1 MRKLFIMLSIFEIMA
16 VIVILNYFPDNQH
29 ITPLFYTLTCSLVML
44 LMIVAITYYAE
55 YSVLKSVQ
63 ARIKYYGVIY
73 EKNGTEYLMFKDMKT
88 HRAFYNKE
96 IDYINPSLI
105 ESLILQEQPMNNY
118 IQFVSEDF
126 KLRVPRDCTNIGEF
140 IVDYVNANSITKFIL
155 DAHGNDGVRLIN
167 IADPQ
172 DTITFRQ
179 Q

>member
-1 MRKLFIMLSIFEIMA
+1 MRKLFIISSIFEII
-16 VIVILNYFPDNQH
+16 VIIIILNYFPNS
-29 ITPLFYTLTCSLVML
+29 IYVTPLFYTLTGSLIML
-44 LMIVAITYYAE
+44 LMILAITYYAE
-55 YSVLKSVQ
+55 YSILKSIQ
-63 ARIKYYGVIY
+63 AKIKYYGFIY
-73 EKNGTEYLMFKDMKT
+73 EKNGIEYLMFKDMKT

-155 DAHGNDGVRLIN
+155 DEYGKDWVRLIN